1 MVSNMRGITKVEDV
15 MKKIT
20 LIKNIALVIL
30 IEVLLTAGCQKISG
44 IEQTIAETSVPV
56 DAGTEATEAPAQEEN
71 NEPAFVCLPEIVPGE
86 TSREDVLRL
95 MGEPLASEIAEDGS
109 ETLSFTS
116 DVEFIPNAVLIM
128 EDIAQSTSALNR
140 DESLT
145 LPAIQEKFGEAEEIT
160 YSYFSQGTLT
170 YLYPQQGFAVIAE
183 PEGGQVYW
191 MECYV
196 PMYLEDYMSGFGS
209 ALPMEDPYNR

>member
-1 MVSNMRGITKVEDV
+1 MRGITKTEDV
-15 MKKIT
+15 MKTIT
-20 LIKNIALVIL
+20 HVKRIALVLMTIL
-30 IEVLLTAGCQKISG
+30 LLTAGCQG
-44 IEQTIAETSVPV
+44 VTGTDQTAPDTQPAADVEFEPTDPSMPEEKSVPV
-56 DAGTEATEAPAQEEN
+56 FT
-71 NEPAFVCLPEIVPGE
+71 CLPEIVPGE
-86 TSREDVLRL
+86 TSRTEVIQLL
-95 MGEPLASEIAEDGS
+95 GEPLASEIAEDGS

-209 ALPMEDPYNR
+209 ALPMEDPYNT